1 MTPAVLPLFPN
12 PSELVGRRVVVRG
25 VVTDYGGGRVFVRVD
40 GLPAVVCVVAPSQVE
55 VVA

>member
-1 MTPAVLPLFPN
+1 MTAASLPLYPD
-12 PSELVGRRVVVRG
+12 PSELVGRRVLVRG